1 MRPLIQ
7 CLTGR
12 GQGLHEHGAD
22 LRRQPPADDDHAVF
36 VLIHMQGAAR
46 VTVSGLPRFG
56 QPIYPAP
63 AADDPLD
70 VLGGAGPA
78 DGEQP
83 LFGLRRRDTGQRTD
97 LRVRQLTSGERLG
110 EPRQRAERARDPD
123 ALAGRAPIEPDA
135 PRQPR
140 GTRAKAG
147 IPAVTGIELADQI
160 QQSRNGGIE
169 VGGQLSDLVAEAIQ
183 LRGGANGRLNDGLEA
198 DARRSVHRRLL
209 FTLR

>member
-1 MRPLIQ
+1 MARSLWIRQCRRVHVDDDLVALSWCPRSDTVVQRRLGNEDQRVRLLLRRGRRFRGNVACVRPLIQ

-110 EPRQRAERARDPD
+110 
-123 ALAGRAPIEPDA
+123 
-135 PRQPR
+135 
-140 GTRAKAG
+140 
-147 IPAVTGIELADQI
+147 
-160 QQSRNGGIE
+160 
-169 VGGQLSDLVAEAIQ
+169 
-183 LRGGANGRLNDGLEA
+183 
-198 DARRSVHRRLL
+198 
-209 FTLR
+209 